1 LPNYGNKNSLPPME
15 FTYEGL
21 VRYGYGFSNPNHAAA
36 LIAMLLPF
44 LWVLRIYCKNIF
56 LKSTVFCCE
65 CALYIALVFT
75 YSRTG
80 FFVVPAIA
88 TLFWGGKYFLVDW
101 IEKKYVK
108 LKSLL
113 SKRTLG
119 ALAVLIIIAA
129 VAISFK
135 ASERY
140 FSWIANPEKSIT
152 NRFVIWE
159 GATQIIADNP
169 QGVGSE
175 RSGFLFTQLYCPPEK
190 DIACRTMINS
200 FLTFAVEQGLWM
212 SLLLLIF
219 LFTAVFL
226 GILSFID
233 MKEPKN
239 RRVFI
244 LCLLSS
250 IFAGGLSGIMS
261 TCFDLNI
268 SLKLLPLVQITEL
281 NVYMQS
287 ILLIVW
293 CLLPFLLIIT
303 VIDKL
308 NLKNL
313 TRCGTLGLLLSA
325 SIITAVYSA
334 GKYFKTPILCEITR
348 QAETSFITIK
358 KDDSY
363 SNLLFV
369 PDEDTLDFKESL
381 SWLKQN
387 YPDYNYEIP
396 LTEITKNFFAY
407 SRDTVVLCGKNCF
420 WSEKISNKNVYL
432 LLPKSIIKEL
442 PSNVKTIFLPEFNN
456 NGHNAM
462 WRELIKSAKDSNPEY
477 KCKIK
482 FY

>member
-1 LPNYGNKNSLPPME
+1 ME

-36 LIAMLLPF
+36 LITMLLPF
-44 LWVLRIYCKNIF
+44 LWALRIYFKNIF
-56 LKSTVFCCE
+56 LKSAVFCFE

-80 FFVVPAIA
+80 FFVALAIA
-88 TLFWGGKYFLVDW
+88 ALFWGSKYFFIDRM
-101 IEKKYVK
+101 IKKHIK
-108 LKSLL
+108 LKTLL

-119 ALAVLIIIAA
+119 VLAVLIIIVAL
-129 VAISFK
+129 AISFK

-140 FSWIANPEKSIT
+140 FGWMTKPEKSVT
-152 NRFVIWE
+152 NRFLIWK
-159 GATQIIADNP
+159 GAAQIIADNP
-169 QGVGSE
+169 QGVGAE
-175 RSGFLFTQLYCPPEK
+175 RSGFLFTRLYCPPESH
-190 DIACRTMINS
+190 IVCRTMINS
-200 FLTFAVEQGLWM
+200 FLTFAAEQGLWA

-226 GILSFID
+226 GILCFID

-239 RRVFI
+239 KRGFI

-261 TCFDLNI
+261 TCFDLNV
-268 SLKLLPLVQITEL
+268 SLKLLPLTQITEL

-303 VIDKL
+303 VMDSL
-308 NLKNL
+308 NWKNIA
-313 TRCGTLGLLLSA
+313 RCGALALLLSA
-325 SIITAVYSA
+325 SVITAVYSA
-334 GKYFKTPILCEITR
+334 GKYFKTPVQCEITR
-348 QAETSFITIK
+348 QAGTSFITIK
-358 KDDSY
+358 NADSY
-363 SNLLFV
+363 SSLLFV

-387 YPDYNYEIP
+387 YPDYNYKIP
-396 LTEITKNFFAY
+396 LAELTKKKFISPEN
-407 SRDTVVLCGKNCF
+407 TVVLCGKNSF
-420 WSEKISNKNVYL
+420 WSEKITSRNVCL
-432 LLPKSIIKEL
+432 LLPDSIL
-442 PSNVKTIFLPEFNN
+442 NHLSSNVKTVFLPKFDNS
-456 NGHNAM
+456 GHNAA
-462 WRELIKSAKDSNPEY
+462 WREMVKSAKHTDSDY

>member
-1 LPNYGNKNSLPPME
+1 ME

-36 LIAMLLPF
+36 LITILLPF
-44 LWVLRIYCKNIF
+44 LWVLRIYFKNIF
-56 LKSTVFCCE
+56 LKSAVFGFE

-80 FFVVPAIA
+80 FFVTLATAIF
-88 TLFWGGKYFLVDW
+88 FWGGKYFFVDR
-101 IEKKYVK
+101 IKKKHIK

-119 ALAVLIIIAA
+119 VLAVLIIIAA
-129 VAISFK
+129 LAISFK

-140 FSWIANPEKSIT
+140 FGWMAKPEKSIT
-152 NRFVIWE
+152 NRFVIWK
-159 GATQIIADNP
+159 GAAQIIADNP

-175 RSGFLFTQLYCPPEK
+175 RSGFLFTRLYCPTES
-190 DIACRTMINS
+190 DITCRTMINS
-200 FLTFAVEQGLWM
+200 FLTFAVEQGLWI

-219 LFTAVFL
+219 LYTAVFL

-233 MKEPKN
+233 MEEPQNK
-239 RRVFI
+239 RIFI

-268 SLKLLPLVQITEL
+268 SLKLLPLLQITEL
-281 NVYMQS
+281 NVYMQF
-287 ILLIVW
+287 ILLTVW

-303 VIDKL
+303 VIDSL

-313 TRCGTLGLLLSA
+313 ARSSALALLLSV
-325 SIITAVYSA
+325 SIIAAVYSA
-334 GKYFKTPILCEITR
+334 GEYFKTPVQCEMTR
-348 QAETSFITIK
+348 QAGTSFITIK
-358 KDDSY
+358 NNNSY
-363 SNLLFV
+363 LSLLFV
-369 PDEDTLDFKESL
+369 PDENMLDFKESL
-381 SWLKQN
+381 RWLKKN
-387 YPDYNYEIP
+387 YPDYNYKIP
-396 LTEITKNFFAY
+396 LTEISKKNFTCTQ
-407 SRDTVVLCGKNCF
+407 DTVVLCGKNSF
-420 WSEKISNKNVYL
+420 WSEKISNKNVHL
-432 LLPKSIIKEL
+432 LLPDSILSNL
-442 PSNVKTIFLPEFNN
+442 PSNVKIVFLPAFDN
-456 NGHNAM
+456 NGHNNI
-462 WRELIKSAKDSNPEY
+462 WRKLAKSVKNNNPEY